1 VRIKYT
7 PLEGEGDKKFE
18 SEVSSHKRSAG
29 PDSKASTGKSLS
41 KDQILIEDDA
51 DAVVAGTETLTPK

>member
-29 PDSKASTGKSLS
+29 PESKASTGKASSDHKLN
-41 KDQILIEDDA
+41 EHDA
-51 DAVVAGTETLTPK
+51 DAVVAGTESLTPK